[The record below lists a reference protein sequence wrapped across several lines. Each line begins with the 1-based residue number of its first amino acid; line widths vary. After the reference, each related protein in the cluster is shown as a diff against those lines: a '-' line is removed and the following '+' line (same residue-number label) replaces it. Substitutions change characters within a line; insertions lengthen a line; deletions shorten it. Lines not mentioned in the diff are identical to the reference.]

1 MADQF
6 TAGEVFTEDEQVT
19 HTKLNL
25 AQTNLKFTSNAV
37 DGVTTAL
44 SSEAI
49 IVKNG
54 GITNA
59 QLATNAVKETN
70 IVDLSVSTAKLALDA
85 VTNAKIADNAIDSDN
100 YIDASIDQEHLNNDV
115 ITVQD
120 ALAEMPSL
128 TDTILISDADASGDL
143 KKLELMKHLPLPK
156 CYGNVTYTDSTPAVV
171 AGSYNVASVAEVD
184 TKGRR
189 INFTTNMADTNYVVI
204 AGITNSAYETNFF
217 DTYVVSKAV
226 DHFILSSDANES
238 AGRELSFVVFG
249 SYA

>member
-1 MADQF
+1 MAKF
-6 TAGEVFTEDEQVT
+6 SKGHSFVESEQIT
-19 HTKLNL
+19 HEKLN
-25 AQTNLKFTSNAV
+25 NLVDAATFASDAV
-37 DGVTTAL
+37 DDSTTEI
-44 SSEAI
+44 SSGAI
-49 IVKNG
+49 IVKTG

-59 QLATNAVKETN
+59 QLASNAVKETN
-70 IVDLSVSTAKLALDA
+70 IVDLSVSTAKLAGDA

-115 ITVQD
+115 ITGQD

-156 CYGNVTYTDSTPAVV
+156 CYGNVTYTSATPAVV

-204 AGITNSAYETNFF
+204 AGITHSEYETNFF
-217 DTYVVSKAV
+217 TTYVVSKAV
-226 DHFILSSDANES
+226 DHFILSSEHNE
-238 AGRELSFVVFG
+238 ATGRELSFVVFG